1 MNLNFIISQPPIPHP
16 EYREQAARLQHYES
30 LERELDDAVLT
41 AATTSGGVWNGGGD
55 DDDGKGGG
63 RGGGGSEVDRAGSAL
78 SALGSSVPASLRRR
92 LEQSIGLGRRV
103 NELEKQCAMACD
115 ARDAATSKV
124 RPKT

>member
-1 MNLNFIISQPPIPHP
+1 M
-16 EYREQAARLQHYES
+16 
-30 LERELDDAVLT
+30 LT